1 MLLQIGI
8 IILKR
13 FLTIVEKLLVKKSRN
28 IVYQKIFNLFEI
40 KIKVRLF

>member
-8 IILKR
+8 IILQR

-28 IVYQKIFNLFEI
+28 IVYQKFFNLFEI